1 MSGRPV
7 NESGEKIGRRGFLG
21 LVAAAA
27 VLNGSGCGETCPQS
41 PPGHA
46 ARPVPN
52 SVPASEAS
60 ASFIEE
66 GALAAAG
73 DVGPFAIAGLLAAPT
88 FFVAHRGSGDNWPEH
103 TMHAYTKSAEAGL
116 KALEVSVSSTADGVL
131 VCHHDLNTG
140 RLTGTDLTIAR
151 ASYAALESL
160 RNDARAWLGPA
171 APLEPIPRLEDVLRT
186 FLPSRVIFLEDKQGT
201 NADELLELLETYPGA
216 RERVVW
222 KQPASSPGHALAR
235 SRGYT
240 TWGYVTAQD
249 YDNLAALIPRVD
261 LLGVH
266 NWAPAAVVR
275 ELVASGKPVA
285 AWEVRRRSDHARLK
299 ALGVR
304 GFVCSNVL
312 HVLQL
317 EERRP
322 EDGFDT
328 GLRYAGDLPQQ
339 AEGDWQGQSALQQA
353 AVRIASKEPA
363 SYLMGSMG
371 GLSGP
376 RRELAFE
383 LRWPEGLPAGTGSA
397 GVAFGQDDDAPYR
410 PDAAVSGYE
419 LEFGADG
426 RLILSRKDKGAG
438 PVVLAEAKGAPPS
451 AGEWT
456 RLVLSVTPYKVS
468 ARRPNAAGS
477 QAADSADTTYG
488 GGWFSLLKNYDGG
501 PPVEFRNVTFRESAA
516 ADACEPR

>member
-1 MSGRPV
+1 MHGQPV
-7 NESGEKIGRRGFLG
+7 SESGARIGRRGFLS
-21 LVAAAA
+21 LLAAGA
-27 VLNGSGCGETCPQS
+27 VLNGTGCAPCLEASTGLK
-41 PPGHA
+41 
-46 ARPVPN
+46 ARPM
-52 SVPASEAS
+52 PASAAATEAS
-60 ASFIEE
+60 ASFIAE

-73 DVGPFAIAGLLAAPT
+73 DAGPFTIAGLLAAPG

-103 TMHAYTKSAEAGL
+103 TMLAYTQSAAAGL

-131 VCHHDLNTG
+131 VCHHDLNTE

-171 APLEPIPRLEDVLRT
+171 APLEPIPPLEDVLRT
-186 FLPSRVIFLEDKQGT
+186 FLPARVIFLEDKQGT
-201 NADELLELLETYPGA
+201 NADKILELLESYPGA

-235 SRGYT
+235 ARGYT
-240 TWGYVTAQD
+240 TWGYVTTPD
-249 YDNLAALIPRVD
+249 FRNLAALMPRVD

-266 NWAPAAVVR
+266 NSAPDDVVR

-304 GFVCSNVL
+304 GFVCSNVV
-312 HVLQL
+312 HVLHL
-317 EERRP
+317 EERRS

-328 GLRYAGDLPQQ
+328 GLRYAGDLPLQS
-339 AEGDWQGQSALQQA
+339 EGDWQGQPAFQQG
-353 AVRIASKEPA
+353 AVRISSDEPS

-376 RRELAFE
+376 RLELAFE
-383 LRWPEGLPAGTGSA
+383 MRWPEGLPAGTGSA

-410 PDAAVSGYE
+410 PGSAASGYE

-426 RLILSRKDKGAG
+426 RMTLRRKDGAAG
-438 PVVLAEAKGAPPS
+438 ASVLAAAEGPPPAP
-451 AGEWT
+451 GEWT
-456 RLVLSVTPYKVS
+456 RLVLSVTPRMVI
-468 ARRPNAAGS
+468 ARRPDQQAGS
-477 QAADSADTTYG
+477 IVESEDTAYG
-488 GGWFSLLKNYDGG
+488 GGWFSFVKNYGGG
-501 PPVEFRNVTFRESAA
+501 PSVEFRNVTFQVSAA
-516 ADACEPR
+516 ADVCPPAG

>member
-1 MSGRPV
+1 MKAWPGT
-7 NESGEKIGRRGFLG
+7 ESGPKIGRRGFLG
-21 LVAAAA
+21 LVAAAG
-27 VLNGSGCGETCPQS
+27 VLNGTGCGETCPQS
-41 PPGHA
+41 PVGQA

-52 SVPASEAS
+52 HVSASEAT
-60 ASFIEE
+60 ASLIEE

-73 DVGPFAIAGLLAAPT
+73 DVGPFTMAGLLAAPS

-103 TMHAYTKSAEAGL
+103 TMLAYTKAAAAGL
-116 KALEVSVSSTADGVL
+116 KALEVSVVSTGDGVL
-131 VCHHDLNTG
+131 VCHHDLNTE
-140 RLTGTDLTIAR
+140 RLTGTDLIIAR

-171 APLEPIPRLEDVLRT
+171 APLEPIPLLEDVLRT

-201 NADELLELLETYPGA
+201 NADELLELLEAYPGA
-216 RERVVW
+216 RDRVVW

-240 TWGYVTAQD
+240 TWGYVTAPD

-266 NWAPAAVVR
+266 NWAPSAVVR

-285 AWEVRRRSDHARLK
+285 AWEVRRRSDYARLK

-304 GFVCSNVL
+304 GFVCSNVV
-312 HVLQL
+312 HVLHL
-317 EERRP
+317 EERRA

-328 GLRYAGDLPQQ
+328 GLRYAGDLPQE
-339 AEGDWQGQSALQQA
+339 AEGDWQGQPALQQA
-353 AVRIASKEPA
+353 AVRISSEEPA

-376 RRELAFE
+376 QRELAFE

-426 RLILSRKDKGAG
+426 RLTLSRRDKGAG
-438 PVVLAEAKGAPPS
+438 PVVLAEAKGAPPG

-456 RLVLSVTPYKVS
+456 RLVLTVTPQRVI
-468 ARRPNAAGS
+468 ARRPDQQG
-477 QAADSADTTYG
+477 ADAETDDTAYG
-488 GGWFSLLKNYDGG
+488 GGWFSLLKNYDAG
-501 PPVEFRNVTFRESAA
+501 PAVEFRNVTFREATA